1 MRNFLP
7 RRKVLNIQYSPRYE
21 PSGAEGSPVRKKED
35 WRDRRSLVHGEIS
48 FFLFSIPS
56 HDSLKMVGTVYR
68 IKDLVDRRTKKK
80 AKRKDDVEE
89 NDEGEENRRMKNIF
103 YSQCAW
109 EPTRVSF
116 TPTDLYVSLLY
127 TYPADLPLFRVLPR
141 DTSSGPPRG
150 LDVFDESIRG
160 YFRYANSLP
169 AWERSRP
176 LHAIAMGWLSLLT
189 RLQR

>member
-21 PSGAEGSPVRKKED
+21 PSGAEGSPVRKKGG
-35 WRDRRSLVHGEIS
+35 WRDRRSLVHGGIS
-48 FFLFSIPS
+48 FFLFSILC
-56 HDSLKMVGTVYR
+56 HDSLKTVGTVYP
-68 IKDLVDRRTKKK
+68 IKDLVDRRTRKKVK
-80 AKRKDDVEE
+80 GWKDDVEE
-89 NDEGEENRRMKNIF
+89 NDEGEENRRMKNI
-103 YSQCAW
+103 SIRNAHGNRPANPS
-109 EPTRVSF
+109 PTY
-116 TPTDLYVSLLY
+116 LYL
-127 TYPADLPLFRVLPR
+127 LPLYLPCRPSTLRVLPR

>member
-1 MRNFLP
+1 MM
-7 RRKVLNIQYSPRYE
+7 Q
-21 PSGAEGSPVRKKED
+21 
-35 WRDRRSLVHGEIS
+35 
-48 FFLFSIPS
+48 
-56 HDSLKMVGTVYR
+56 
-68 IKDLVDRRTKKK
+68 
-80 AKRKDDVEE
+80 

-116 TPTDLYVSLLY
+116 TPTYLYVSLLY

-189 RLQR
+189 RLQRQRRINGVRVAPLRPSSRYFASVKQAESRRGPSDGELSVTRLLANCYQLFPRRVISGSAMRRRKY